1 LGYFG
6 IIERILPSGRGY
18 LTAME
23 PNPAPSDNG
32 EIEEKPRLHAHTTS
46 GHGSCAI
53 IIKIE
58 MEREMVNSKPLA
70 RLTLCGRNPRIPLL
84 SDDIMP

>member
-1 LGYFG
+1 
-6 IIERILPSGRGY
+6 
-18 LTAME
+18 ME

-70 RLTLCGRNPRIPLL
+70 RLENYPQIIEKSGYDLNSEIDFMWAESQNPSFVR
-84 SDDIMP
+84 